1 MLAIFFMGQ
10 VMGLPTLKSILR
22 QLGLKSNSYQI
33 KYTDICK
40 KLSCKEIANIF
51 ELFFEK
57 ILADELVKRCA
68 KHRSS
73 WSRELITAVLDDS
86 IFKQWISNQE
96 GLASYEKCYAR
107 FFSGQYHKTVWGCK
121 ILCFGLAID
130 GVFYPLYFSYCPK
143 GKKASEI
150 AVELVNKWQLFWK
163 KMRREHK
170 IILPFIPL
178 SCDSGY
184 SHKSIETACLG
195 ARLHY
200 ISVPKKSHLFEIEGK
215 KWKLK
220 DYIEQVILPLEQKNS
235 SLLPIR
241 IRAYYKALG
250 KEVVLL
256 FFRLKG
262 SRKLSIVYS
271 TNLDIHAKTLR
282 RHWFQRTYIEQFF
295 KTLKHVLKIQNS
307 ITRTKIQFD
316 LKLWRFA
323 FCALEMQLLIRYIR
337 KRSSFFKE
345 KRFSFQILQRYL
357 AQDDRLLALIKSL
370 F

>member
-1 MLAIFFMGQ
+1 
-10 VMGLPTLKSILR
+10 MGLPTLKSILR
-22 QLGLKSNSYQI
+22 QLEIKSNSCQI
-33 KYTDICK
+33 KYANICNKLSYNDICG
-40 KLSCKEIANIF
+40 IF
-51 ELFFEK
+51 ELFFEQ
-57 ILADELVKRCA
+57 ILIDELVKRCG

-73 WSRELITAVLDDS
+73 WSREVVTAVLDDS

-96 GLASYEKCYAR
+96 GLASYEKCYGR
-107 FFSGQYHKTVWGCK
+107 FFSGQYHKTVMGCK
-121 ILCFGLAID
+121 MLCFGLSID
-130 GVFYPLYFSYCPK
+130 GGFYPLYFSYCPK
-143 GKKASEI
+143 GEKAREI
-150 AVELVNKWQLFWK
+150 AVKLLNKWQLFWK
-163 KMRREHK
+163 KMRREYE

-178 SCDSGY
+178 SCDNGY
-184 SHKSIETACLG
+184 SHKSIEAACLG

-200 ISVPKKSHLFEIEGK
+200 ISVPKKSHLFEIGGK

-220 DYIEQVILPLEQKNS
+220 NYIEQVILPLEKK
-235 SLLPIR
+235 SLSLIPIR
-241 IRAYYKALG
+241 VRAYYKALG

-262 SRKLSIVYS
+262 SGKISVIYS

-316 LKLWRFA
+316 LKLWRFS
-323 FCALEMQLLIRYIR
+323 FSALEMQLLIRYIW
-337 KRSSFFKE
+337 KRSPFFKE

-357 AQDDRLLALIKSL
+357 ALDDRLLALIRSL